1 MHEGKQ
7 NGGIKSLSLCEI
19 ELPSATPFK
28 QGERCSEVIEK
39 VSAGDLFGAE
49 HFAAFGK

>member
-19 ELPSATPFK
+19 ELPSATPFR
-28 QGERCSEVIEK
+28 QGERCGEVSEK
-39 VSAGDLFGAE
+39 VSPGDFFGAE
-49 HFAAFGK
+49 RFAAS